1 MSPETGLFD
10 LTDLKDVKVSNE
22 GLQKADGWSCA
33 KCGATLVLKN
43 KIFSYMGMT
52 FSHEVPRCPVCGMVF
67 ISKEL
72 ADGKMAK
79 VEQMMEDK

>member
-1 MSPETGLFD
+1 MENELQNTGAW
-10 LTDLKDVKVSNE
+10 TCV
-22 GLQKADGWSCA
+22 
-33 KCGATLVLKN
+33 KCGTVLTLKN
-43 KIFSYMGMT
+43 QIFSYMGST
-52 FSHEVPRCPVCGMVF
+52 FSHEVPRCPVCGIVF

>member
-1 MSPETGLFD
+1 MIMENEMKNTGD
-10 LTDLKDVKVSNE
+10 WKCE
-22 GLQKADGWSCA
+22 
-33 KCGATLVLKN
+33 KCGTVLTLKN
-43 KIFSYMGMT
+43 QIFSYMGST
-52 FSHEVPRCPVCGMVF
+52 FSHEVPRCPVCGIVF

>member
-1 MSPETGLFD
+1 MSEPAKE
-10 LTDLKDVKVSNE
+10 E
-22 GLQKADGWSCA
+22 LQKNNEWVCA
-33 KCGATLVLKN
+33 KCGAGLVKKN

-72 ADGKMAK
+72 ADGKMAE
-79 VEQMMEDK
+79 VEQLMEDK

>member
-1 MSPETGLFD
+1 LSETKKEAEVVNEELPK
-10 LTDLKDVKVSNE
+10 TDE
-22 GLQKADGWSCA
+22 WACA
-33 KCGATLVLKN
+33 KCGAGLVSKN

-79 VEQMMEDK
+79 VEQLMEDK

>member
-1 MSPETGLFD
+1 MEGMQKTGEW
-10 LTDLKDVKVSNE
+10 T
-22 GLQKADGWSCA
+22 CA
-33 KCGATLVLKN
+33 KCGAGLVLKN
-43 KIFSYMGMT
+43 KIFSYVGMT

-79 VEQMMEDK
+79 VEQLMEDK